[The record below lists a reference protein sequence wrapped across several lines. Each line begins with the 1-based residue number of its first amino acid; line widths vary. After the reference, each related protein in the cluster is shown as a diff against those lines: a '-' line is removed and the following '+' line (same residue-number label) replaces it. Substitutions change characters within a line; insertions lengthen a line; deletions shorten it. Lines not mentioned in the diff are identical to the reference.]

1 MGDFGMENARFG
13 DVVVVIPGIMG
24 STLRL
29 GDDMIWSPSPG
40 DALRALH
47 VFRRHV
53 RDVAV
58 PSGTGDEPDPRVQPV
73 AVMPDLHMLGG
84 LWTVHLG
91 YSVLCTWLQRQFDLI
106 PVTDG
111 GPPGNLLTF
120 PYDWRLSNR
129 YNGEKLFTKAE
140 PVLDRWR
147 RRAGTPADAK
157 LILICHSMGGLVA
170 RWFLQECGGA
180 AMTRKL
186 ITMGTPYRG
195 ALKALE
201 QLGNGVRKGPRPF
214 RIDLTE
220 FARSLPSSYQLL
232 PEYACV
238 ESPSG
243 LQKVTPASL
252 PPGTDADLVRDAM
265 ALHDQ
270 LDAKPLAAD
279 STYILTGREQRTAT
293 TAGVEG
299 DQIVVRYTIQGADE
313 AGDGTVPT
321 VGSVPHGMAPDSPGL
336 FFAAE
341 QHGALQSN
349 RGVFDQLRG
358 ILTGRHE
365 AHKAPAAARLDVW
378 LPEVLDPGEDLRV
391 SARIIGDPEPVAA
404 TVLNQAGAE
413 MGSERMVTRDGEL
426 GVTFAGLGP
435 GAYTVRVHGA
445 TPAAAAAVDPV
456 TSAVLIWDETE

>member
-147 RRAGTPADAK
+147 NHPGTPADAK

-195 ALKALE
+195 ALGALE
-201 QLGNGVRKGPRPF
+201 QLGNGVRKGPWPF
-214 RIDLTE
+214 RLDLTY

-445 TPAAAAAVDPV
+445 TPAAGAAVDPV

>member
-1 MGDFGMENARFG
+1 MENARFG

-29 GDDMIWSPSPG
+29 GDDMIWSPSAG

-58 PSGTGDEPDPRVQPV
+58 PSGTGDGPDPRVQPV

-91 YSVLCTWLQRQFDLI
+91 YSALCTWLQRQFDLI
-106 PVTDG
+106 PVTDD

-129 YNGEKLFTKAE
+129 YNGEQLFTKAE

-147 RRAGTPADAK
+147 KHVGPTTDAK
-157 LILICHSMGGLVA
+157 LILVCHSMGGLVA

-238 ESPSG
+238 ESPGG
-243 LQKVTPASL
+243 LQKVTQASL
-252 PPGTDADLVRDAM
+252 PPELDADLVSGAM
-265 ALHDQ
+265 DLHTQ
-270 LDAKPLAAD
+270 LDAQPLAAD
-279 STYILTGREQRTAT
+279 STYLLTGREQRTAT
-293 TAGVEG
+293 TARVEG
-299 DQIVVRYTIQGADE
+299 EQIVVRYTIEGADE

-321 VGSVPHGMAPDSPGL
+321 VGSVPAGMAPDSPGL
-336 FFAAE
+336 FFVAE

-378 LPEVLDPGEDLRV
+378 LPEVLDPGEDLQV
-391 SARIIGDPEPVAA
+391 GARIIGDPEPVSV

-413 MGSERMVTRDGEL
+413 MRSERMLTREGEL
-426 GVTFAGLGP
+426 GTTFSGLAP

-456 TSAVLIWDETE
+456 TSAVLIWDDTE